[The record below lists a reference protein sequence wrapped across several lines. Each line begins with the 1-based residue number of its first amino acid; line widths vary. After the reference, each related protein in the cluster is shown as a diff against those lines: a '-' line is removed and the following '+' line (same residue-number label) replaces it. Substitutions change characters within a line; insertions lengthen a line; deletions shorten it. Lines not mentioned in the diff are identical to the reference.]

1 MAAAALRVLALISA
15 ANFRCSRVS
24 AGAMAKEATKRINA
38 IVAAYLHSDGLA
50 KIRKSPTSEV
60 PVGSRLSPKM
70 DDGIQGLIGRVIVM
84 LPNALSGTTTNEW
97 PASPVARRSPVS
109 YSAMNS
115 RK

>member
-1 MAAAALRVLALISA
+1 MAR
-15 ANFRCSRVS
+15 
-24 AGAMAKEATKRINA
+24 EATKRINA

-84 LPNALSGTTTNEW
+84 LPNAWICLSGTTTNEW

-115 RK
+115 RKLA